1 MLFIDQFITCRKDES
16 LGPILNRQY
25 HKHTRCCKRQNKQ
38 GKTICRFDFPR
49 YPMRKTEILS
59 PLDKNIDPD
68 NVKAI
73 KNNYKYIV
81 SETEKNVKVN
91 ENPSFDEY
99 LGLLNMTEK
108 DYVLALRSNL
118 RGHRVFLQKKLNERR
133 LNGYW
138 KKIYST
144 GPETWTFNLF

>member
-1 MLFIDQFITCRKDES
+1 M
-16 LGPILNRQY
+16 
-25 HKHTRCCKRQNKQ
+25 
-38 GKTICRFDFPR
+38 ICRFDFPR
-49 YPMRKTEILS
+49 YPIRKTEILS

-99 LGLLNMTEK
+99 IG
-108 DYVLALRSNL
+108 
-118 RGHRVFLQKKLNERR
+118 
-133 LNGYW
+133 
-138 KKIYST
+138 
-144 GPETWTFNLF
+144 